1 MDNLIITLS
10 ILSVFALPSPVLAG
24 VNTATIEKLENSLYG
39 FTYSGESENSR
50 LDRIENSV
58 YGTVSTKSANE
69 RVARLKKDMATD
81 LIGQEIEPVEDT
93 FADPEDSYV
102 EREPVAASNVNYPA
116 VDELEEMVF
125 NKNFH
130 GEDIKKR
137 LSKLEMQ
144 TFGKEYNDD
153 LSTRTDRLKAELKP
167 QSLMDN
173 EIAQSSNDFYDDYV
187 PPLGADYHLNK
198 YQQTDMFDYDRFN
211 ARQQAMADAYEGSS
225 YQAPVPKQYN
235 LTTVEKGVLR
245 QTFKNDTTENRLS
258 RLENTM
264 FGTNFSNDDNE
275 TRINRISSAY
285 KASKSASKYDSNR
298 FSQNMT
304 TAMQIGTL
312 LLMVL
317 ACIL

>member
-1 MDNLIITLS
+1 MKKLIITLS
-10 ILSVFALPSPVLAG
+10 ILSVFALPSPVLASA
-24 VNTATIEKLENSLYG
+24 NTATIEKLENSLYG

-69 RVARLKKDMATD
+69 RVARLQKDMATD

-93 FADPEDSYV
+93 FADHEDSYV

-173 EIAQSSNDFYDDYV
+173 EIAQSSNDFYDNYV

-211 ARQQAMADAYEGSS
+211 ARQQAMAEAYEGNS
-225 YQAPVPKQYN
+225 YQAPAPKQYN